1 MAGLSD
7 AHRSALAALLA
18 QCGEPV
24 LKAVADAVARLPGPR
39 AVELRAMLA
48 HETRD
53 RRRRAYAFAPLV
65 PMFRPRADG
74 VSALTF
80 PADVLPRLWRLSSE
94 REPDMLPRL
103 DEPDEDEEVLAVA
116 VANRICQAAASI
128 VRDRPDL
135 VWPAGRDP
143 DNRERGLEELAACL
157 DLAHL
162 ARRALLSIEVWLKR
176 PDGDQLAELRLLV
189 KDAAAIH
196 ADGAK
201 RLLEMMFA
209 HLEDAV
215 LVLRIVTRTSGA
227 AGREGFL
234 SASELA
240 DFVDRLLDGVAA
252 RANRLAAYAPGP
264 DAGELR
270 QVIADLDWCANV
282 LAELDVT
289 LALDPGSEWGRTAR
303 EARVKLADW
312 LGGLMRAA
320 DKAVDKALPLTRV
333 QLAGRMTRQAP
344 LLSAPARGEA
354 ADAALA
360 LLRLVGAARGATS
373 VFGCE
378 SARKAL
384 EEALQARLT
393 DYADQILHMVNDGE
407 APDEAH
413 ALRLVGVAARY
424 LEEIDARPAA
434 RTVRRRA
441 AVAGGDPGGLGPSS
455 QAA

>member
-7 AHRSALAALLA
+7 AHRSALASLLSR
-18 QCGEPV
+18 CGEPV

-39 AVELRAMLA
+39 AIELRAMLS

-65 PMFRPRADG
+65 PMFRPRPDG
-74 VSALTF
+74 VPALTF
-80 PADVLPRLWRLSSE
+80 PADVLPRLWRLASE
-94 REPDMLPRL
+94 REPDLLFRL
-103 DEPDEDEEVLAVA
+103 DDPDEDEEAVAVA

-128 VRDRPDL
+128 VRDRPEL
-135 VWPAGRDP
+135 VWPADGDP
-143 DNRERGLEELAACL
+143 AARETGLEELAACL

-162 ARRALLSIEVWLKR
+162 ARRALLSVEVWLKR

-201 RLLEMMFA
+201 RLLEILFA

-252 RANRLAAYAPGP
+252 RADRLAAYAPGP
-264 DAGELR
+264 DAEELR
-270 QVIADLDWCANV
+270 QVVTDLDWSANV

-289 LALDPGSEWGRTAR
+289 LALDPGSAWGRTAR
-303 EARVKLADW
+303 EARVKLGDW
-312 LGGLMRAA
+312 LAGLMRAA
-320 DKAVDKALPLTRV
+320 DRAVDKALPLTRV
-333 QLAGRMTRQAP
+333 QLAGRMSRQAP
-344 LLSAPARGEA
+344 LLTAPARGEA

-360 LLRLVGAARGATS
+360 LLRLVGAARGATA

-378 SARKAL
+378 AARRTL
-384 EEALQARLT
+384 EETLQARLT
-393 DYADQILHMVNDGE
+393 DYADQVLHMVNDGE

-441 AVAGGDPGGLGPSS
+441 AVAGGDSTGAGPSS